1 MYRPI
6 STLMLLLTLLFTA
19 ACGSLSEKQPAAPKG
34 ESNYMMGLSYLRQQ
48 QLTAALKEFMA
59 AVEADPQNADF
70 QNALAQTYQFKQAYP
85 QAEEHYL
92 KAIAL
97 SNGNPQYQNNL
108 AALYLDMQRWDEA
121 IKYFRAASSN
131 LLFGSQAIALTG
143 MGVAYFQKG
152 EYPQA
157 IAAYQE
163 AIKNNS
169 RFAAAYLR
177 MGEAYYAL
185 GKWEEA
191 LTAYHRALDINPD
204 SPEGHY
210 RLGLAYMKSHQKDKA
225 IVAFSEVLRL
235 APTSEFATL
244 SKGFLETLK

>member
-19 ACGSLSEKQPAAPKG
+19 ACGSRSEKQPAAPKG

-108 AALYLDMQRWDEA
+108 AALVITSYSIHYTKLYDCGRPKPLAVGAVRPADEGA
-121 IKYFRAASSN
+121 
-131 LLFGSQAIALTG
+131 
-143 MGVAYFQKG
+143 G
-152 EYPQA
+152 E
-157 IAAYQE
+157 
-163 AIKNNS
+163 
-169 RFAAAYLR
+169 RFER
-177 MGEAYYAL
+177 P
-185 GKWEEA
+185 
-191 LTAYHRALDINPD
+191 TRALRAGAGG
-204 SPEGHY
+204 EVRAG
-210 RLGLAYMKSHQKDKA
+210 GLES
-225 IVAFSEVLRL
+225 R
-235 APTSEFATL
+235 TSSRHSYNFV
-244 SKGFLETLK
+244 